1 MVEVHD
7 PATTAPE
14 ALCST
19 GLEPGRVYVR
29 RMSRPASPQLS
40 HAYGLAIGVEIARQ
54 VAAAAIAEGKR
65 NSWTVAV
72 AIVDPGGDLVFFER
86 IDDTQAASSQISQDK
101 ARTAA
106 RFKRA
111 TKVLEDG
118 LAAGR
123 HAILGLPGAIPLEGG
138 LPLIVDGKII
148 GAIGVS
154 GATSQQDG
162 VCAQAGVDFLAAH
175 LTALAAPS

>member
-1 MVEVHD
+1 M
-7 PATTAPE
+7 
-14 ALCST
+14 ST
-19 GLEPGRVYVR
+19 
-29 RMSRPASPQLS
+29 PASPPPS
-40 HAYGLAIGVEIARQ
+40 PGYGAAIGVETARR

-65 NSWTVAV
+65 RGWTVAV

-86 IDDTQAASSQISQDK
+86 IDDTQAASSQIAQDK
-101 ARTAA
+101 ARTAT

-123 HAILGLPGAIPLEGG
+123 HAILGLPGALPLEGG
-138 LPLIVDGKII
+138 LPLIVDGKIV

-154 GATSQQDG
+154 GVTSQQDG
-162 VCAQAGVDFLAAH
+162 VCAQAGVD
-175 LTALAAPS
+175 ALARR

>member
-1 MVEVHD
+1 
-7 PATTAPE
+7 
-14 ALCST
+14 
-19 GLEPGRVYVR
+19 
-29 RMSRPASPQLS
+29 MSRPAGPQLP
-40 HAYGLAIGVEIARQ
+40 HAYGTSIGVETARR

-65 NSWTVAV
+65 AGWTVAV

-86 IDDTQAASSQISQDK
+86 IDDTQAAGSQLAHDK
-101 ARTAA
+101 ARTAT
-106 RFKRA
+106 RFKRS

-138 LPLIVDGKII
+138 LPLVVDGKII

-162 VCAQAGVDFLAAH
+162 VCAQAGVDQLA
-175 LTALAAPS
+175 ALAAQPS